1 MIFHEFHWITP
12 CLFWQ
17 TSPRMQKPHRA
28 IGTRWGWGDRPSLR
42 GAQFDGRRNPPE
54 ALTGKML
61 RKTLVGCHICIC
73 WFYMTLYDVYSR
85 DMFIHHEM
93 YIIIYIYIIIIFT
106 YVLNIH
112 IISDVETWM
121 ESSIVLWLF
130 IYRTA
135 YKYMYIANTWTLIP
149 HCRLLGVKQC
159 FAACFGTH
167 FAYHVYSRNM

>member
-1 MIFHEFHWITP
+1 MYFYYLLLAWHLYKTYILCFVCQMIFHEFHWITP

-93 YIIIYIYIIIIFT
+93 YIIIYIYNYYIYICSEYSHYFRCWNLNGIIYCVMI
-106 YVLNIH
+106 VH
-112 IISDVETWM
+112 I
-121 ESSIVLWLF
+121 
-130 IYRTA
+130 
-135 YKYMYIANTWTLIP
+135 
-149 HCRLLGVKQC
+149 
-159 FAACFGTH
+159 
-167 FAYHVYSRNM
+167 